1 MCNVYEMMI
10 NSNNRSNETRSLFGS
25 SSSLMSTINN
35 GQMISGNNY
44 DLITASSLTLPP
56 APNITLNNHKN
67 SSNSATISNNNH
79 NKASSRALQQYQQSP
94 FAIQQLLGLSKND
107 PVIGKNKL
115 CSPTNST
122 ISSSIHTDIDEELNE
137 FKLING
143 DIGRASSNGS
153 ASSINTNSSSSR
165 SSSVNSNNSSISVG
179 SHGTIS
185 LPKLNSFSVSTTL
198 PSLNIPNSSSLSV
211 TNLVNANVS
220 SNFSSVYFPTTRHG
234 SLSQSLLHPSASAPA
249 PPSSGPPAS
258 QTSEVSA
265 PPSSGSSSS
274 VAAAAA
280 AAAVAAAEC
289 FANESGTRIP
299 YFNSPAAAAFMSV
312 ASVHVGL
319 QQHANTIANSTF
331 AGTNNAISIFNPFDN
346 SNDVN
351 KFTDKNTTANG
362 KFRKTFLLIIFHLI
376 LFHFSNK

>member
-1 MCNVYEMMI
+1 MCNVYETMI
-10 NSNNRSNETRSLFGS
+10 NSNNRSNDTRSLFGS
-25 SSSLMSTINN
+25 SSTSSLISTINN

-44 DLITASSLTLPP
+44 DLITASSLTLPT

-67 SSNSATISNNNH
+67 SSNSATISTNNH
-79 NKASSRALQQYQQSP
+79 NKTSSRALQQYQQSP

-107 PVIGKNKL
+107 PVVSKNKL

-122 ISSSIHTDIDEELNE
+122 ISSSIHTDIDDELNE

-143 DIGRASSNGS
+143 DISRASSNGS

-198 PSLNIPNSSSLSV
+198 PSINIPNSSSLSV

-234 SLSQSLLHPSASAPA
+234 SLSQSILHPSVSAPPPPPSG
-249 PPSSGPPAS
+249 PPSSQA
-258 QTSEVSA
+258 SEVPP

-289 FANESGTRIP
+289 FANANESGTRIQ

-319 QQHANTIANSTF
+319 QQHANTIANSSF
-331 AGTNNAISIFNPFDN
+331 AGPNNAISIFNPFDN
-346 SNDVN
+346 TNDVN
-351 KFTDKNTTANG
+351 KFTDKNTATNG
-362 KFRKTFLLIIFHLI
+362 KFFFFFNLIYSK
-376 LFHFSNK
+376 LFQK